1 MNMKKIRV
9 LLANRPR
16 MMREVVKELIERQED
31 MEVVGEVLDPL
42 GLLVAVRETEADAVI
57 LGVMDSEEPGLCSHL
72 LAEYPN
78 LTILGLASDGK
89 TAFIRPRRQEIDDP
103 SEESILGALRHAIR
117 APCRSEE
124 EITTGRRRLQT
135 SGLKKCLTML

>member
-1 MNMKKIRV
+1 MKKIRV

-16 MMREVVKELIERQED
+16 MMREVVRETIEHQED

-42 GLLVAVRETEADAVI
+42 GLLMAVRETGADAVI
-57 LGVMDSEEPGLCSHL
+57 LALKGPEEPGLCSHL

-78 LTILGLASDGK
+78 LTIIGLAPDSK

-103 SEESILGALRHAIR
+103 SEAKILSALRQAIR
-117 APCRSEE
+117 EPCSSEE
-124 EITTGRRRLQT
+124 NVAHGAQAPAE
-135 SGLKKCLTML
+135 C